1 MDEIDKLKKA
11 LIEAD
16 RKGDTD
22 AATLFAEKIKAL
34 QASEVVAE
42 PAFEFSAR
50 TTAQNIPASAAKYA
64 SSLVEPFLS
73 PIETAK
79 NIGNLA
85 LGTAE
90 KLVPGRQQAEAYPE
104 AIMQYGAQ
112 KYGSQENF
120 LKSLQADPV
129 GILGD
134 LSAVMTG
141 GGMMIP
147 KVGGMVSRVGA
158 AIEPLNIAKN
168 VASYG
173 VSKAAPAT
181 LAPRMYESAAKFSTT
196 LSPQERSKLTATA
209 LEEQLMPTSEGVA
222 KAQSKITE
230 LGGTIDTLVDT
241 ATQSGASIPAS
252 EVFKYLNDVRT
263 NLGGPKLEAA
273 KDLQDINKIARDF
286 AKYLKKIKKETL
298 TPQELQ
304 EFKTDAYKRINYDR
318 GSEKASIAK
327 EETYKAMSKAAKES
341 LETQIPEI
349 GALNRQQGALL
360 ELLPNLQRSAGRI
373 ENRDFMGIGGG
384 IKATGG
390 QALAGDVGA
399 AAGLGQSIFEL
410 PKFKSKAALE
420 LYKKQQQG
428 RGMFLDNSRRAAL
441 IRQLL
446 EEQGQYN
453 GLLSQ
458 DPFLQRLQGK

>member
-1 MDEIDKLKKA
+1 
-11 LIEAD
+11 
-16 RKGDTD
+16 
-22 AATLFAEKIKAL
+22 
-34 QASEVVAE
+34 
-42 PAFEFSAR
+42 
-50 TTAQNIPASAAKYA
+50 
-64 SSLVEPFLS
+64 
-73 PIETAK
+73 
-79 NIGNLA
+79 
-85 LGTAE
+85 
-90 KLVPGRQQAEAYPE
+90 
-104 AIMQYGAQ
+104 
-112 KYGSQENF
+112 
-120 LKSLQADPV
+120 LQADPV

-141 GGMMIP
+141 GGMLVP

-181 LAPRMYESAAKFSTT
+181 LAPKMYESAAKFSTT
-196 LSPQERSKLTATA
+196 LSPQERAKLTATA
-209 LEEQLMPTSEGVA
+209 LEEQLMPTSAGVA
-222 KAQSKITE
+222 KAQSKIAD
-230 LGGTIDTLVDT
+230 LGNTIDTLVDT
-241 ATQSGASIPAS
+241 ATESGASIPAS
-252 EVFKYLNDVRT
+252 EVFKYLTDVRK

-273 KDLQDINKIARDF
+273 KDLQDINKISSDF

-304 EFKTDAYKRINYDR
+304 EFKIDAYKRINYDR

-327 EETYKAMSKAAKES
+327 EETYKAMSKAAKEA

-428 RGMFLDNSRRAAL
+428 GGMFLDNSRRAAL